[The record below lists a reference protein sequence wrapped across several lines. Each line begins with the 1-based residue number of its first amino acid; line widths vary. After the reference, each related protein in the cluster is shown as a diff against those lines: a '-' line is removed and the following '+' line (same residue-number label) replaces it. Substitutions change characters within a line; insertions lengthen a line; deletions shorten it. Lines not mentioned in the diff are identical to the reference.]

1 MSLRSQSFICLLLF
15 IFLWNSLADAQDDEI
30 ILEEDFED
38 GSISRD
44 ISLMGTWEIATID
57 GEHVLQT
64 TVQDEGVS
72 LITETDGFS
81 DYTVEMKLRVSD
93 NVGFVLVNRVDS
105 FDDLCSQGYVLD
117 YDTESLNFQSFAGD
131 DCSIE
136 AIESDIT
143 YSLPTNEWVTIRVE
157 LFENEFRFYSNDELI
172 FETDALEVEYGHSFG
187 FFIFDPTTIEID
199 YLAVF
204 ITVVG
209 GSTNAGSDGAIA
221 EAIADTILFT
231 EPSFFADIMTFLAE
245 GEEVAIIGMTADGQW
260 YQVDL
265 FGEVGWVSAQD
276 VSVSGDIDEIAVIQI
291 SPSSPTSTFQ
301 PTVTPTSPGATQITP
316 TLPNTGG
323 GPEIYTVQ
331 AGDTLQ
337 SIAAQYDIPLET
349 LLHTNNLNSADE
361 IAVGQALVIMN
372 PTKTFSPQ
380 EATRISQTQTAIAQ
394 IPTVDAVVATQTGEV
409 ILLTLSAVSPTEA
422 PISGEE
428 PTAIP
433 VSATLMG
440 TQYDP
445 QNNAIILNLELTG
458 EIFNF
463 TVNIINQDNNLLV
476 NTYNPTP
483 SEQIVIP
490 AEGLQGGIP
499 YAIVITGENA
509 EGETFRTESPL
520 VISSPTATP
529 NPVQTTTAAAF
540 DAQATSDSATA
551 TAAPTEIAEV
561 EIGEAEFEVVDEL
574 GTVLGSGVVRLLSP
588 AEMRLGESSE
598 IRVEIQVNPP
608 APDVLI
614 TLQPPPSATPNLGT
628 VTPRPTPTP
637 LPISDIQFVEVREYM
652 GARLGGVDS
661 DNFEIDSVPPNGLRR
676 INPSPQVV
684 NWWKWNIRP
693 KSVGTHRLEVVI
705 YIPITGRNGEQLE
718 HETNLIPF
726 TIEVTPDGAAT
737 LKTGDSDSNTGLF
750 ALIGL
755 VLIAGVGLAG
765 YTLTKRRPR
774 HKIFISYRRADS
786 QGFTGRIYDRLAAKF
801 GGRNVFMDVE
811 AIEYGENFVHA
822 IDEAVGNC
830 DVLIAVIGREW
841 LNLKNTGGLRRL
853 DDPEDYV
860 RLEIVTALKKGVRVI
875 PALVDN
881 AEMPMQNDLPNELRE
896 LSLLN
901 AISLRNDSFDY
912 DIQRLIDALTAD

>member
-72 LITETDGFS
+72 LITETDGAS
-81 DYTVEMKLRVSD
+81 DYTVEMKLRFSD

-157 LFENEFRFYSNDELI
+157 LFENEFRFYSDDELI

-187 FFIFDPTTIEID
+187 FFVFDPTTIEID

-231 EPSFFADIMTFLAE
+231 EPNLSAE
-245 GEEVAIIGMTADGQW
+245 RITVVSQGEEVAIIGMTADGQW

-265 FGEVGWVSAQD
+265 FGEAGWVSAQD
-276 VSVSGDIDEIAVIQI
+276 VSVSGDIDEIAVINI
-291 SPSSPTSTFQ
+291 NPSIPSSTPTM
-301 PTVTPTSPGATQITP
+301 TVTPTSTPEPSITP
-316 TLPNTGG
+316 TAT
-323 GPEIYTVQ
+323 Q
-331 AGDTLQ
+331 DGD
-337 SIAAQYDIPLET
+337 A
-349 LLHTNNLNSADE
+349 
-361 IAVGQALVIMN
+361 
-372 PTKTFSPQ
+372 PTKLPMTETSV
-380 EATRISQTQTAIAQ
+380 ATEE
-394 IPTVDAVVATQTGEV
+394 AVVTED
-409 ILLTLSAVSPTEA
+409 PT
-422 PISGEE
+422 SGDD

-445 QNNAIILNLELTG
+445 QTNTIILNLELTG

-463 TVNIINQDNNLLV
+463 TVNIINQDTNLLV
-476 NTYNPTP
+476 NTYNPPP
-483 SEQIVIP
+483 SEQLVIP

-561 EIGEAEFEVVDEL
+561 EIGEAEFEVVDAL

-676 INPSPQVV
+676 INPNPQVV

-774 HKIFISYRRADS
+774 QKIFISYRRADS

-912 DIQRLIDALTAD
+912 DIQRLIDALIEK